1 MSFDGN
7 KPAGHR
13 VLEVWLLADKTSDQ
27 DGIVKKEQVL
37 RTSTRK
43 YLIMCGEYMV
53 NGGDGY
59 DALKGK
65 KQVITAENGQSKS
78 ALIRKFL
85 LGKYLNLTC
94 QSFKA
99 HLPHI
104 RCSAIEEDNE

>member
-1 MSFDGN
+1 MDVRSRFPALSGIYMSFDGN
-7 KPAGHR
+7 KPAGQR

-85 LGKYLNLTC
+85 LGRCLNLTC
-94 QSFKA
+94 QSF
-99 HLPHI
+99 
-104 RCSAIEEDNE
+104 